1 MKILIAEDDA
11 TSRWLLERVLRRWG
25 HETLS
30 VESGGQALAA
40 LEQPDSPQIAILDW
54 LMPQGTGLEVC
65 NALRRSP
72 ATAAK
77 YLILLT
83 AKGEKEDVVRGLESG
98 ADDYITKPFD
108 QDELRARIKAG
119 IRIVEL
125 QSQLSERVNQLE
137 AALTREKH
145 LQGLLPICSYC
156 KKIRDD
162 RNYWHQ
168 VESYIVSHADVRFSH
183 SVCPQCVER
192 VREEIMKDK

>member
-25 HETLS
+25 HETQS
-30 VESGGQALAA
+30 VESGGEA
-40 LEQPDSPQIAILDW
+40 LEVLQKPGSPQLAILDW
-54 LMPQGTGLEVC
+54 LMPQMTGLEVC
-65 NALRRSP
+65 QQVRRSS
-72 ATAAK
+72 ALSSK

-83 AKGEKEDVVRGLESG
+83 AKGEKEDVVNGLEAG
-98 ADDYITKPFD
+98 ADDYITKPFN
-108 QDELRARIKAG
+108 QEELRARIKAG
-119 IRIVEL
+119 LRIVEL
-125 QSQLSERVNQLE
+125 QSQLSERVTQLE

-183 SVCPQCVER
+183 SVCPECVKR
-192 VREEIMKDK
+192 VRAEILKEK